1 MIRALHRNPVMIG
14 LFVVATIFILA
25 PLAIATIIGFS
36 ASPFLTFPPPGFS
49 LQWFARF
56 LGDPE
61 FMAALVLSLQIAA
74 VVTLLATVI
83 GVLAAYGL
91 DRMQPGPIKTIV
103 IALILSPL
111 VFPIIVLA
119 LALLLFLSENNL
131 LGTKTGLVGAHM
143 LIAVPLVTST
153 VAAALASLNRSVSE
167 AAASLGAGPWRCFAL
182 VILPQVA
189 GATAGAAVLS
199 FLFSFNDVTFAAF
212 IGGANV
218 QTLPLKLFG
227 YIRYQLNPL
236 IGAVSALF
244 VLSTLLVIVLFDRIV
259 GFDKLL
265 GIKD

>member
-1 MIRALHRNPVMIG
+1 MIGALHRNPVMIG
-14 LFVVATIFILA
+14 LFVVVTIFILM

-36 ASPFLTFPPPGFS
+36 ASPFLTFPPPDYS

-61 FMAALVLSLQIAA
+61 FIASLVLSLQIAA
-74 VVTLLATVI
+74 IVTVLATVI

-91 DRMQPGPIKTIV
+91 DQMQFGPLKTLIT
-103 IALILSPL
+103 ALILSPL

-119 LALLLFLSENNL
+119 LALLLFLSENSL
-131 LGTKTGLVGAHM
+131 LGSRVGLVGAHL

-153 VAAALASLNRSVSE
+153 VAAALASLNRSVTE
-167 AAASLGAGPWRCFAL
+167 AAASLGAGPWSSFGL
-182 VILPQVA
+182 VVLPQVA
-189 GATAGAAVLS
+189 GAIAGAAVLS

-212 IGGANV
+212 IGGANA

-244 VLSTLLVIVLFDRIV
+244 VFSTLFVIVLFDRIV